1 MSPLEHLM
9 QSRLRYLCVAGMALA
24 IVGCNQPTTQRS
36 AEPNVSS
43 PPIAATAP
51 PATTESS
58 SAKKPDAALTAN
70 ANDQPQKPMTKQEES
85 TSMPQPGQAN
95 DHSTVAGDGKK

>member
-1 MSPLEHLM
+1 MNALEHLI
-9 QSRLRYLCVAGMALA
+9 QSRLRYLGAVATVLA
-24 IVGCNQPTTQRS
+24 IVGCNEPTTQRS
-36 AEPNVSS
+36 AESRVSS

-51 PATTESS
+51 PTTTESS
-58 SAKKPDAALTAN
+58 SAEKPNAGLTAN
-70 ANDQPQKPMTKQEES
+70 ANDQPQKPMNKQEES